1 MSRGACPSGRA
12 PLSLT
17 VRSGKDYYKILGVSR
32 NADQKEIKAAYRRL
46 ARKYHPD
53 VNPNN
58 GEAAEK
64 FKEISE
70 AYEVLSDE
78 KKRRLYDMYGSQWE
92 AAERMGEEF
101 RGGAES
107 FWFDFGSPGGF
118 ESLFE
123 TLLGERGDVSQKP
136 AVPRDVEQ
144 VVELSLEEIDS
155 GTTRTFVYRV
165 EDACS
170 KCDGT
175 GYSRGTTPRTCPRC
189 GGTGRIRSL
198 LGLSQKC
205 SFCMGSGT
213 TYLETCSLCKGSGS
227 QLGTRRIEV
236 KIPPGIAEG
245 ARLRVPG
252 GGSQGAGGRRGDLYV
267 LIREKPHPRF
277 KRQGDDLL
285 MEHEVDYTIAA
296 LGGTTQVPTLRGSV
310 EMKVPPGT
318 QAGQTF
324 RLANQGLPRKNGGRG
339 NLLVKIKITV
349 PKTLSAEERRL
360 LEQIVKT
367 RKSV

>member
-1 MSRGACPSGRA
+1 M
-12 PLSLT
+12 
-17 VRSGKDYYKILGVSR
+17 RSGKDYYKILGVSR

-58 GEAAEK
+58 GSAAEK

-92 AAERMGEEF
+92 AAERMGEGF
-101 RGGAES
+101 QSGAEG
-107 FWFDFGSPGGF
+107 FWFDFGAPPGF
-118 ESLFE
+118 ENLFE
-123 TLLGERGDVSQKP
+123 TILGERGQTTEKH
-136 AVPRDVEQ
+136 AIPRDVEQ
-144 VVELSLEEIDS
+144 EVALTLEEIDS
-155 GTTRTFVYRV
+155 GTSRTFVYRV
-165 EDACS
+165 EDACD

-175 GYSRGTTPRTCPRC
+175 GYSRGTRARTCPRC
-189 GGTGRIRSL
+189 GGSGRIRSL

-205 SFCMGSGT
+205 SFCVGTGT
-213 TYLETCSLCKGSGS
+213 TNLETCSLCNGTGS
-227 QLGTRRIEV
+227 QLGTRKIEV
-236 KIPPGIAEG
+236 RIPPGVAEG

-252 GGSQGAGGRRGDLYV
+252 GGSRGAGGRRGDLYV
-267 LIREKPHPRF
+267 VIREKPHPRF
-277 KRQGDDLL
+277 KRQGDDLVL
-285 MEHEVDYTIAA
+285 EHEVDYTVAA

-310 EMKVPPGT
+310 EMKVPAGT

-324 RLANQGLPRKNGGRG
+324 RLANQGLPKREGGRG

-349 PKTLSAEERRL
+349 PKTLSPEEKRL

-367 RKSV
+367 RKGL